1 MLPDHLFSAD
11 HIRQIREH
19 GLTEAQVLE
28 QIQRFQTGAEPI
40 RLNRPCTVGDGIIS
54 IPAGDI
60 EGLVKYHDREAA
72 HGRFMKFVPASG
84 AASRMFKEWFN
95 CLDEGCFDTEA
106 AAHAFAGNIRKFAFY
121 EDLDRQISRRG
132 QSLEGWLKQGR
143 YRNILAEI
151 LTAEG
156 LHYGCL
162 PKALLKFHAYP
173 EGSRTALEE
182 HLAEAVLYVKDRKR
196 ICRIH
201 FTVSEE
207 HRREVEKYL
216 SGIKKRYEQHYDV
229 RFDIDVSIQSAD
241 TDTIAVD
248 MEGRPFLDEA
258 GKLVLRPGGHGA
270 LLSNLN
276 RLPEA
281 DIIFLKNIDNVVPD
295 HLKTPTV
302 LHKKILGGYLVT
314 LQERIFEYLQRLAA
328 DFIDECELDPIVS
341 FSKEKLSIVFPPW
354 FTDLSLVE
362 KRAVIFA
369 KLNRPIRVCG
379 MVKNEGEPGGG
390 PFWVDEKDGTQSLQ
404 IIEEFQIDARSQE
417 QQAAWS
423 RATHF
428 NPVDL
433 VCGVRDYRNRKHD
446 LQQFVNQ
453 EAFSIVRK
461 SEKGRDLRA
470 LELPGFWNG
479 SMAYWITIFVEVPL
493 ETFNPVKTVYDLIRP
508 AHRGGEAVLSGRTG
522 QALS

>member
-1 MLPDHLFSAD
+1 LPDHLFPVE

-95 CLDEGCFDTEA
+95 CLDEGCFETEA
-106 AAHAFAGNIRKFAFY
+106 AAHVFAGNIRKFAFY

-229 RFDIDVSIQSAD
+229 RFDIDVSVQSAD

-276 RLPEA
+276 RLPGA
-281 DIIFLKNIDNVVPD
+281 DIIFVKNIDNVVPD
-295 HLKTPTV
+295 HLKPPTV
-302 LHKKILGGYLVT
+302 LHKKILGGYLIT
-314 LQERIFEYLQRLAA
+314 LQERIFRHLRRLAA
-328 DFIDECELDPIVS
+328 DFVDKSDLDQVISFCEERLY
-341 FSKEKLSIVFPPW
+341 IVFPPR
-354 FTDLSLVE
+354 FTDLSFVE
-362 KRAVIFA
+362 KRAMIFS
-369 KLNRPIRVCG
+369 KLNRPVRVCG

-390 PFWVDEKDGTQSLQ
+390 PFWVDEKDGTRSLQ
-404 IIEEFQIDARSQE
+404 IIEA
-417 QQAAWS
+417 QQVDPHSRDQRAAWS
-423 RATHF
+423 SATYF

-433 VCGVRDYRNRKHD
+433 VCGIRDYRNRRYD

-453 EAFSIVRK
+453 EAFSIVQK

-493 ETFNPVKTVYDLIRP
+493 ETFNPVKTVYDLLRP
-508 AHRGGEAVLSGRTG
+508 AHGVGEAVLSGRTE

>member
-1 MLPDHLFSAD
+1 MPDDLFSAD

-28 QIQRFQTGAEPI
+28 QMQRFKIGAAPI

-54 IPAGDI
+54 IPTGEI
-60 EGLVKYHDREAA
+60 EGLVKYHNREAA
-72 HGRFMKFVPASG
+72 KGRFMKFVPASG
-84 AASRMFKEWFN
+84 AASRMFKEWFH
-95 CLDEGCFDTEA
+95 CLDEGCFGTETA
-106 AAHAFAGNIRKFAFY
+106 THAFAGDIRKFAFY
-121 EDLDRQISRRG
+121 EDLYRQISRRG
-132 QSLEGWLKQGR
+132 QSLDGWLEQGC

-156 LHYGCL
+156 LNYGYL
-162 PKALLKFHAYP
+162 PKALLKFHTYP

-182 HLAEAVLYVKDRKR
+182 HLVEAVLYVKDRRR

-207 HRREVEKYL
+207 HRRDVEQYL
-216 SGIKKRYEQHYDV
+216 SGIKKHYEQQYDV
-229 RFDIDVSIQSAD
+229 RFDIDVSVQGAD
-241 TDTIAVD
+241 TDIIAVD
-248 MEGRPFLDEA
+248 MENRPLLDEA

-276 RLPEA
+276 RLPA
-281 DIIFLKNIDNVVPD
+281 GDIIFLKNIDNVVPD

-302 LHKKILGGYLVT
+302 LHKKILGGYLIT
-314 LQERIFEYLQRLAA
+314 LQKRIFEYLKRLAA
-328 DFIDECELDPIVS
+328 DFIDEGELDLIVS
-341 FSKEKLSIVFPPW
+341 FSKERLSIIFPTW

-362 KRAVIFA
+362 KRAMIFS
-369 KLNRPIRVCG
+369 KLNRPVRVCG

-390 PFWVDEKDGTQSLQ
+390 PFWVNEKDGTQSLQ
-404 IIEEFQIDARSQE
+404 IIEEFQVDTQSQS

-423 RATHF
+423 LATHF

-433 VCGVRDYRNRKHD
+433 VCGIRDYRNRKYD

-453 EAFSIVRK
+453 EAFSVVRK

-479 SMAYWITIFVEVPL
+479 SMANWITIFVEVPL
-493 ETFNPVKTVYDLIRP
+493 ETFNPVKTVYDLLRP
-508 AHRGGEAVLSGRTG
+508 AHRVGEAVLSGRTE
-522 QALS
+522 QAHS